1 MVSVVFC
8 EAVAIYG
15 VIMSILLAEKVERQ
29 PKALYAN
36 DEIYRKA
43 MFSAYSVFWTGM
55 SVGLSNLFC
64 G

>member
-1 MVSVVFC
+1 
-8 EAVAIYG
+8 
-15 VIMSILLAEKVERQ
+15 MSILLAEKVERQ